1 MADRDKVIKEC
12 EWAVDQI
19 TVNGFTTLMSKGFF
33 KDVISLL
40 KGKKPVEAEI
50 EGGGSTWWYVCGEC
64 HTAIDRRDKYCR
76 ECGTRIR
83 WEGRK

>member
-12 EWAVDQI
+12 EWAIDQI

-50 EGGGSTWWYVCGEC
+50 EGGGSAWWYVCGEC
-64 HTAIDRRDKYCR
+64 HTAIDTKDKYCR

-83 WEGRK
+83 WGR